1 MMKIRYFLFLLTIFA
16 SSAMAADDYFS
27 IVDVDVTDVN
37 AAVAREKAMAQA
49 NRKALSE
56 AAANSTDSK
65 GMEIVQGLS
74 AEQILYF
81 IKEATVLEEKS
92 SDVRYI
98 AKLKVAVQN
107 NILRQYLQEKGVSEY
122 SYSNNINV
130 IYMFDRLTNWVAVEK
145 RIKTI
150 AAVEDVKT
158 IAMTPRKVQFKIE
171 YSGALDSLEQTMK
184 AHNLALHKNGNV
196 YILTTA
202 ISEPPSYE
210 GE

>member
-1 MMKIRYFLFLLTIFA
+1 MMKIRYFLFLLTMFA

-49 NRKALSE
+49 NRKAVNE
-56 AAANSTDSK
+56 AAANYTDSK
-65 GMEIVQGLS
+65 GMDIVYGLS
-74 AEQILYF
+74 GEQILYF

-98 AKLKVAVQN
+98 AKLKVTVQN

-122 SYSNNINV
+122 GNSNEINV
-130 IYMFDRLTNWVAVEK
+130 IYVFDKLANWVAVEK

-150 AAVEDVKT
+150 AAVEGVKT
-158 IAMTPRKVQFKIE
+158 IAMTPRKVQLKIE
-171 YSGALDSLEQTMK
+171 YSGPLESLEQTMN
-184 AHNLALHKNGNV
+184 AHNLALQKSGNI
-196 YILTTA
+196 YILTTSLA
-202 ISEPPSYE
+202 G

>member
-1 MMKIRYFLFLLTIFA
+1 MKIRCFLFLLTMFA
-16 SSAMAADDYFS
+16 FPAMAADDYFS

-49 NRKALSE
+49 NRKAVNE
-56 AAANSTDSK
+56 AAENFTDSR
-65 GMEIVQGLS
+65 GMEVVYGLS
-74 AEQILYF
+74 GEQISYF

-98 AKLKVAVQN
+98 AKLKVKVQN
-107 NILRQYLQEKGVSEY
+107 DILRQYLQEKGLSEY
-122 SYSNNINV
+122 GNSNEINV
-130 IYMFDRLTNWVAVEK
+130 IYVFDKLANWVAVEK

-158 IAMTPRKVQFKIE
+158 IAMTPNKVQFKVE
-171 YSGALDSLEQTMK
+171 YSGGLESLEQTMS
-184 AHNLALHKNGNV
+184 AHNLALQRNDNV
-196 YILTTA
+196 YILTTSLA
-202 ISEPPSYE
+202 G

>member
-1 MMKIRYFLFLLTIFA
+1 MKICNFLFLLVLFA
-16 SSAMAADDYFS
+16 CPAVAADDYFS

-49 NRKALSE
+49 NRKALDE
-56 AAANSTDSK
+56 AAANYTDSK
-65 GMEIVQGLS
+65 GMEIIRGLS
-74 AEQILYF
+74 NEQILYF

-98 AKLKVAVQN
+98 AKLKVSVQN
-107 NILRQYLQEKGVSEY
+107 NILRQYLQEKGVSDY
-122 SYSNNINV
+122 NYSNNINV
-130 IYMFDRLTNWVAVEK
+130 IYVFDRLANWVAAEK

-150 AAVEDVKT
+150 AAVENVET

-171 YSGALDSLEQTMK
+171 YSGGLESLEETMR
-184 AHNLALHKNGNV
+184 AHNLALQKSGNI

-202 ISEPPSYE
+202 ILEAKPDE